1 MNYATLAAIA
11 QEAREHSYAPYSD
24 FRVGAALLGADGRV
38 FTGCNVEI
46 STLALTV
53 CAERVAIFKAYSEG
67 ARSFKAIAV
76 AASGPGFTAPCGAC
90 RQVLMDLAGAI
101 DVILIDETG
110 KREVLTTADLLPHPF
125 GPENLRRIHDHPD
138 TP

>member
-1 MNYATLAAIA
+1 MDYSTLASIA
-11 QEAREHSYAPYSD
+11 QQARANSYSPYSG
-24 FRVGAALLGADGRV
+24 FRVGAALLGADGQV

-46 STLALTV
+46 SSLALTV

-67 ARSFKAIAV
+67 VRSFRAIAV

-90 RQVLMDLAGAI
+90 RQVLSDLAGTI
-101 DVILIDETG
+101 DVILVGESG
-110 KREVLTTADLLPHPF
+110 AQKVLTTTDLLPHPF
-125 GPENLRRIHDHPD
+125 GPENLRRLHDHSD